1 MNLYKRILK
10 YIQPYSFFVILS
22 ILASLFFVFFNT
34 FSLWIVSSLISSIM
48 MPENSTL
55 ASLADKSKGIYSYY
69 NQISDVLIP
78 NGSPIAQLKS
88 LCIVLVSCFIL
99 KNIFYYINNVSL
111 AYVQNKMIKDFR
123 NKYFQQIQSLP
134 LSFFDKSKTGELSS
148 IFMGDISSMRTTFT
162 QTIQNMIN
170 EPINIIVMSIML
182 FSISSKLTLISFIS
196 IPFSAFV
203 IIKLGQSIKRK
214 VLRTS
219 IQNAGILNIFQET
232 VSSIRIVKAFS
243 MQSQEMKKFAKE
255 NLKFF
260 KLYFKLD
267 MVRFLIAPANDII
280 GICIGVLLL
289 WIGGTEVL
297 IYKTLDPNDFMKF
310 IIFLFAMLQPIRK
323 LSGVNTNIQSGLAS
337 ASRVFGILDK
347 KSDIVE
353 TNDPKNIETFNHSIL
368 FKDVSFSYI
377 KDSEVLKNI
386 NTSLIKGKTYAIV
399 GSSGSGKSTFIDLIP
414 RFYDVSKGSIL
425 IDSINIK
432 DLKIN
437 SLRNLI
443 GIVTQDVMLFNDT
456 IFNNVKYG
464 SKNKSERDVIE
475 ACKNANAM
483 EFINELPQKFNT
495 IVGERGVKL
504 SGGQKQRISIARAIL
519 KNPEILI
526 FDEATSS
533 LDSESEEKVQRAID
547 GLVKD
552 RTVLIIAHRLS
563 TIKNADEIIVMEKG
577 EIIERGKHKELINL
591 NGRYAALYELQS

>member
-1 MNLYKRILK
+1 LNLYKRILK

-55 ASLADKSKGIYSYY
+55 ALVADQSKGIYSYY
-69 NQISDVLIP
+69 NQISDLLIP
-78 NGSPIAQLKS
+78 NASPITQLKS
-88 LCIVLVSCFIL
+88 LCIVLVSCFIF

-297 IYKTLDPNDFMKF
+297 IYKALDPNDFMKF

-323 LSGVNTNIQSGLAS
+323 LSGVNTNVQSGLAS

-347 KSDIVE
+347 KSDI
-353 TNDPKNIETFNHSIL
+353 IEIKGAKKIESFNKSIS
-368 FKDVSFSYI
+368 FKEVSFSYI
-377 KDSEVLKNI
+377 EDTKVLKNI
-386 NTSLIKGKTYAIV
+386 NTSLEKGKTYAIV
-399 GSSGSGKSTFIDLIP
+399 GPSGSGKSTFIDLIP
-414 RFYDVSKGSIL
+414 RFYDVSEGSIF
-425 IDSINIK
+425 IDSIDIK

-437 SLRNLI
+437 SLRDLI

-456 IFNNVKYG
+456 ILNNVKYG
-464 SKNKSERDVIE
+464 SKNKSEKDVIE
-475 ACKNANAM
+475 ACKNANAID
-483 EFINELPQKFNT
+483 FINELPEQFNT

-547 GLVKD
+547 SLVKD

>member
-55 ASLADKSKGIYSYY
+55 ALVADQSKGIYSYY
-69 NQISDVLIP
+69 NQISDLLIP
-78 NGSPIAQLKS
+78 NASPITQLKS
-88 LCIVLVSCFIL
+88 LCIVLVSCFIF

-297 IYKTLDPNDFMKF
+297 IYKALDPNDFMKF

-323 LSGVNTNIQSGLAS
+323 LSGVNTNVQSGLAS

-347 KSDIVE
+347 KSDI
-353 TNDPKNIETFNHSIL
+353 IEIKGAKKIESFNKSIS
-368 FKDVSFSYI
+368 FKEVSFSYI
-377 KDSEVLKNI
+377 EDTKVLKNI
-386 NTSLIKGKTYAIV
+386 NTSLEKGKTYAIV
-399 GSSGSGKSTFIDLIP
+399 GPSGSGKSTFIDLIP
-414 RFYDVSKGSIL
+414 RFYDVSEGSIF
-425 IDSINIK
+425 IDSIDIK

-437 SLRNLI
+437 SLRDLI

-456 IFNNVKYG
+456 ILNNVKYG
-464 SKNKSERDVIE
+464 SKNKSEKDVIE
-475 ACKNANAM
+475 ACKNANAID
-483 EFINELPQKFNT
+483 FINELPEQFNT

-547 GLVKD
+547 SLVKD

>member
-1 MNLYKRILK
+1 ML
-10 YIQPYSFFVILS
+10 
-22 ILASLFFVFFNT
+22 
-34 FSLWIVSSLISSIM
+34 
-48 MPENSTL
+48 PENSTFTDV
-55 ASLADKSKGIYSYY
+55 ANQSKGIYNFYEK
-69 NQISDVLIP
+69 ISGLLIVP
-78 NGSPIAQLKS
+78 SASPIAQLKS

-99 KNIFYYINNVSL
+99 KNIFYYINNISL

-123 NKYFQQIQSLP
+123 NKYFQQVQSLP

-148 IFMGDISSMRTTFT
+148 IFMGDISTMRTTFT
-162 QTIQNMIN
+162 QTIQNLIN
-170 EPINIIVMSIML
+170 EPINIIVISIML

-260 KLYFKLD
+260 KLFFKYD

-297 IYKTLDPNDFMKF
+297 IYKTLDPNNFMKF
-310 IIFLFAMLQPIRK
+310 IIFLFAMLQPIRR

-353 TNDPKNIETFNHSIL
+353 IQDAIKIKTFNKSIS

-377 KDSEVLKNI
+377 KGTEVLKDI
-386 NTSLIKGKTYAIV
+386 NTSLKKGKTYAIV
-399 GSSGSGKSTFIDLIP
+399 GPSGSGKSTFIDLIP

-425 IDSINIK
+425 IDSVDIK
-432 DLKIN
+432 DLNIN
-437 SLRNLI
+437 SLRRLI

-464 SKNKSERDVIE
+464 SENKSYQDVIE
-475 ACKNANAM
+475 ACKNANAID
-483 EFINELPQKFNT
+483 FINELPEKFDT

-547 GLVKD
+547 SLIRN

-577 EIIERGKHKELINL
+577 KIIEIGNHKELIHL
-591 NGRYAALYELQS
+591 KGRYATLYELQS

>member
-1 MNLYKRILK
+1 
-10 YIQPYSFFVILS
+10 
-22 ILASLFFVFFNT
+22 
-34 FSLWIVSSLISSIM
+34 M

-55 ASLADKSKGIYSYY
+55 ALVADQSKGIYSYY
-69 NQISDVLIP
+69 NQISDLLIP
-78 NGSPIAQLKS
+78 NASPITQLKS
-88 LCIVLVSCFIL
+88 LCIVLVSCFIF

-297 IYKTLDPNDFMKF
+297 IYKALDPNDFMKF

-323 LSGVNTNIQSGLAS
+323 LSGVNTNVQSGLAS

-347 KSDIVE
+347 KSDI
-353 TNDPKNIETFNHSIL
+353 IEIKGAKKIESFNKSIS
-368 FKDVSFSYI
+368 FKEVSFSYI
-377 KDSEVLKNI
+377 EDTKVLKNI
-386 NTSLIKGKTYAIV
+386 NTSLEKGKTYAIV
-399 GSSGSGKSTFIDLIP
+399 GPSGSGKSTFIDLIP
-414 RFYDVSKGSIL
+414 RFYDVSEGSIF
-425 IDSINIK
+425 IDSIDIK

-437 SLRNLI
+437 SLRDLI

-456 IFNNVKYG
+456 ILNNVKYG
-464 SKNKSERDVIE
+464 SKNKSEKDVIE
-475 ACKNANAM
+475 ACKNANAID
-483 EFINELPQKFNT
+483 FINELPEQFNT

-547 GLVKD
+547 SLVKD